1 MGAWAERNTEMNG
14 WQPLIAGL
22 ATAVVVSFPVAS
34 FAERITEFAPF
45 FYDTDTEN
53 VLFLEGDIDSRTDFR
68 LGRALHRFPEIETL
82 VLSSQGGTVYDGL
95 SMATTIREYGL
106 KTFIPPEGECYSAC
120 AYLFFAGIERKSD
133 GELGVHQLD
142 GLGGDFTFGQEILSE
157 VFDSLHSYGVPGEV
171 IVKMLRTP
179 PDKMFV
185 YQPNQL
191 AAMNLLG
198 PVGAEPQSVPQGS
211 VGVVTGLLASDP
223 AAFVRFLEKHGRSP
237 ELTTDQLGD
246 PMIIF
251 QDEGEAEHLL
261 FYDCTDNADC
271 LAVQL
276 YAGYQ
281 MDDDVPLDVLN
292 TWNGGLTR
300 RFTRAFVGDDKTV
313 NIEMDIA
320 TSRDGMSERDF
331 YDLLGLWLIRK
342 GEFEE
347 RIGF

>member
-1 MGAWAERNTEMNG
+1 MNG
-14 WQPLIAGL
+14 RQLQVAVATTASLGLFPL
-22 ATAVVVSFPVAS
+22 ATS
-34 FAERITEFAPF
+34 AERITEFAPF
-45 FYDTDTEN
+45 FYDTETEKI
-53 VLFLEGDIDSRTDFR
+53 LFLEGDIDSRTDFR

-95 SMATTIREYGL
+95 SMATTIREYEL
-106 KTFIPPEGECYSAC
+106 NTYIPAEGECYSAC
-120 AYLFFAGIERKSD
+120 AYLFFAGVERKSD

-179 PDKMFV
+179 PDEMFV
-185 YQPNQL
+185 YRPDQL

-198 PVGAEPQSVPQGS
+198 PVGASSQPAAPVAVPIS
-211 VGVVTGLLASDP
+211 NALLASDP
-223 AAFVRFLEKHGRSP
+223 GSFVTFLDKHGRSP

-251 QDEGEAEHLL
+251 DDEGEDEYLL

-271 LAVQL
+271 LAVQF

-281 MDDDVPLDVLN
+281 MDSDVNLDVLN
-292 TWNGGLTR
+292 AWNGGLTR
-300 RFTRAFVGDDKTV
+300 RFTRAFLADDETV
-313 NIEMDIA
+313 NLEMDVA

-331 YDLLGLWLIRK
+331 NDLLGLWLIRK
-342 GEFEE
+342 GEFEAQ
-347 RIGF
+347 IGF